1 MRMSKKMI
9 VASLATSL
17 FAGMPL
23 WAHEQIND
31 RYDSRNIDRHEG
43 DHCEADHRD
52 SDRRV
57 ERRTDWAR
65 LGTVYAGR
73 NLDRDVIELD
83 RPERLSALRF
93 DIEHGDMVLEGLKVT
108 FGDDSIFTPDLKR
121 FYHAGDR
128 SCVID
133 LPGSRV
139 KRIRLLYRSATRG
152 ETVVTVFGTPI
163 H

>member
-23 WAHEQIND
+23 WAHEPIND
-31 RYDSRNIDRHEG
+31 RYDSRNIDRHDS
-43 DHCEADHRD
+43 DHCD

-57 ERRTDWAR
+57 ERRADWAR
-65 LGTVYAGR
+65 LGTIYAGR
-73 NLDRDVIELD
+73 NLERDVIDLG

-121 FYHAGDR
+121 YYHAGDR

-139 KRIRLLYRSATRG
+139 KRIRLLYRSAAHC
-152 ETVVTVFGTPI
+152 EAVVTVFGTPI